1 MKFCNIQQSTNN
13 LEIVYEDYWKNI
25 ICRNKK
31 YFPSNA
37 QIRTHQNYY
46 ILIKLLIK
54 LLWKSESQ
62 HKRWSKNVSKIKTKI
77 VGLLHIRITLCLLI
91 VFKFSSPNCRKFMH
105 TYVYIHMYI
114 CIYIYIYIYTILA
127 IPIAYIYIN
136 MYQRY
141 IICIYIYMYIY
152 IYMHTRMIKN
162 KTNVSIL
169 FMLYTIYI
177 DIYNI

>member
-114 CIYIYIYIYTILA
+114 CIYIYIYIY
-127 IPIAYIYIN
+127 IYNISDT
-136 MYQRY
+136 Y
-141 IICIYIYMYIY
+141 CIYIYKYVLEIYNMYIY
-152 IYMHTRMIKN
+152 IY
-162 KTNVSIL
+162 V
-169 FMLYTIYI
+169 YIYI
-177 DIYNI
+177 HAYQNDKK

>member
-25 ICRNKK
+25 ICRNKR

-46 ILIKLLIK
+46 VLIKLLIK

-77 VGLLHIRITLCLLI
+77 VGLLHISITLCLLI
-91 VFKFSSPNCRKFMH
+91 VFKFSSPNYRKFMH
-105 TYVYIHMYI
+105 TYVYILMHICMY
-114 CIYIYIYIYTILA
+114 IYIYIYIYTILT
-127 IPIAYIYIN
+127 IPIAYIYK
-136 MYQRY
+136 YVLE
-141 IICIYIYMYIY
+141 IYNMYIY
-152 IYMHTRMIKN
+152 IYIPE
-162 KTNVSIL
+162 
-169 FMLYTIYI
+169 
-177 DIYNI
+177 